1 MLLNTDFQRNA
12 LSHFKRCPLSTA
24 KIFHWLSRFSP
35 MYLNS
40 LLAKHICCLSYV
52 MPLVIKNWHPQL
64 QCWRPQLAV
73 FRRSGFR
80 QSQTACSGQR
90 SDVPDGSPS
99 LQDREVSMPLVSPAG
114 TGRWRTA
121 QPLSFPGR
129 LNSKDSTQ
137 HYSFAISYINIS
149 THMWS
154 INVSL
159 SCVCQKLCH
168 IWRALRF

>member
-12 LSHFKRCPLSTA
+12 LSHFKRCPLSSA

-40 LLAKHICCLSYV
+40 LPAKHHLLFVLGYAFGYQELASPAAMLEAPAGCF
-52 MPLVIKNWHPQL
+52 PQVRISAVPDRML
-64 QCWRPQLAV
+64 RSEIRRAWRIPI
-73 FRRSGFR
+73 SP
-80 QSQTACSGQR
+80 GQR
-90 SDVPDGSPS
+90 GDHA
-99 LQDREVSMPLVSPAG
+99 AG
-114 TGRWRTA
+114 QPCWHWALTYSSTA
-121 QPLSFPGR
+121 FIYRQI
-129 LNSKDSTQ
+129 NSKDQTQ
-137 HYSFAISYINIS
+137 HYSFAISIS
-149 THMWS
+149 TRTWS